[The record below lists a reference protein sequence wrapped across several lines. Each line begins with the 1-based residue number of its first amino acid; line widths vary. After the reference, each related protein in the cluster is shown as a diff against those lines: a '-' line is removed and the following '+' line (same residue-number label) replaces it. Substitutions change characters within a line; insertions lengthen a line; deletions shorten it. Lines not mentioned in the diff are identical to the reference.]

1 MEDGNGPPASCPFWS
16 ALSPNTKWEEE
27 ENPVSFAFFISPFIQ
42 PLFSFF
48 FFFHRNTCDSFGPR
62 TGRKTPKKNE
72 EREREETVKDTSERR
87 RKRFFFFFFSNL
99 TKRRHCTVC
108 FQRGRRCPSVR
119 QTAVITDTLRSST
132 GRIPPHRITA
142 RDSARPATQSTSVWR
157 IRQMGRKR
165 DEEKNRKFGFS
176 LTCKCV
182 DFGG

>member
-87 RKRFFFFFFSNL
+87 RKRFFFFFKFYKKATLHRLFPTGPSLPVCSPNGSHNGHL
-99 TKRRHCTVC
+99 APVHRPHPTPPNNCTRFRPSRNTINICVAHPPNGQETRR
-108 FQRGRRCPSVR
+108 G
-119 QTAVITDTLRSST
+119 
-132 GRIPPHRITA
+132 
-142 RDSARPATQSTSVWR
+142 
-157 IRQMGRKR
+157 
-165 DEEKNRKFGFS
+165 KNRKIGFS

-182 DFGG
+182 DFGV

>member
-87 RKRFFFFFFSNL
+87 RKRFFFFFFFKFYKKATLHRLFPTGPSLPVCSPNGSHNGHL
-99 TKRRHCTVC
+99 ALVHRPHPTPPNNCTRFRPPVPQHNQHLCGASAKRAGNET
-108 FQRGRRCPSVR
+108 
-119 QTAVITDTLRSST
+119 
-132 GRIPPHRITA
+132 
-142 RDSARPATQSTSVWR
+142 
-157 IRQMGRKR
+157 RKKQ
-165 DEEKNRKFGFS
+165 KNWVLS
-176 LTCKCV
+176 HL
-182 DFGG
+182 